1 MLKQHVIIITVSLIL
16 TLYKNG
22 CVCHFTFIPVRNSEM
37 KQANASEK
45 STSEESSEKLSFF
58 EMLDDTI
65 YQSLSNPKPGC
76 SDKLFT
82 DIDMFHNCLERVKRM
97 YLDMEGE
104 KIESLRSSVVKL
116 YATRG
121 GPTFTRFPIDK
132 PENKKRLIDAFKWN
146 DDNFTKLFELQE
158 KLENVW
164 YAVRHIVI

>member
-1 MLKQHVIIITVSLIL
+1 MLKQHVAIITVILIL
-16 TLYKNG
+16 TLYKTR
-22 CVCHFTFIPVRNSEM
+22 CLCQFTFIPILNSDS
-37 KQANASEK
+37 KQLNATEP
-45 STSEESSEKLSFF
+45 TSEESSEKLSFF
-58 EMLDDTI
+58 EKLDDAI

-116 YATRG
+116 YTTRG

-146 DDNFTKLFELQE
+146 DDKFRKLSELQE